1 MGKDIDYILIENSVK
16 KALRDIQD
24 NPKRTIRNLVDYGLE
39 FAKGGFQKQSLLSG
53 YWQMKIAVIM
63 I

>member
-16 KALRDIQD
+16 NALMDIQD

-39 FAKGGFQKQSLLSG
+39 LSL
-53 YWQMKIAVIM
+53 IHI
-63 I
+63 